1 MAMGEIEIN
10 NSELTCLLGMVE
22 VQPKVQLW
30 SLVLQSVDVRHELVR
45 GERGWD
51 ISVKKDDSNFAR
63 QQIISFEVE
72 NQNWPPPPPV
82 AESFDRDDFASF
94 ALMSAMVLF
103 FSKTGPWSGHSY
115 WFEIGAVSSEKIVA
129 AGEWWRLL
137 TGLTLHADAAH
148 LLGNVFFG
156 GLLLHFLSR
165 QIGAGSGCLLAIFA
179 GILGNTLN
187 IYMRQEP
194 HLSVGFSTA
203 VFGMVGA
210 FGTLRWFRHGFSVK
224 EMLISIGA
232 ATGLLAL
239 LGAGGERTDI
249 GAHFWGMAAGVMLG
263 AVAGLPFAEK
273 ISKSLLIQGF
283 LTSICIAMV
292 LISWYYA
299 LLSM

>member
-1 MAMGEIEIN
+1 MGAIEIN
-10 NSELTCLLGMVE
+10 NNELTCLLGLAE
-22 VQPKVQLW
+22 IQPKVQLW
-30 SLVLQSVDVRHELVR
+30 SLVLQAVNVRHELVR
-45 GERGWD
+45 GEHGWD
-51 ISVKKDDSNFAR
+51 ISVKNCDCDFAR
-63 QQIISFEVE
+63 HQITSFEVE
-72 NQNWPPPPPV
+72 NQNWPPPQPV

-103 FSKTGPWSGHSY
+103 FSTTGPWSGHSY
-115 WFEIGAVSSEKIVA
+115 WFETGAVSGQKILG

-165 QIGAGSGCLLAIFA
+165 QVGAGNGCLLAVFS
-179 GILGNTLN
+179 GIIGNGLN
-187 IYMRQEP
+187 VYFRHEP

-210 FGTLRWFRHGFSVK
+210 FGALRWFRYGFSIK
-224 EMLISIGA
+224 EFLVSIGA
-232 ATGLLAL
+232 AVGLLAI
-239 LGAGGERTDI
+239 LGAGGERTDL

-263 AVAGLPFAEK
+263 AAAGLPFVKK
-273 ISKSLLIQGF
+273 ISKSLVVQGG
-283 LTSICIAMV
+283 LASICVAMV

-299 LLSM
+299 LLSR